1 MQFGQERNCADSAFY
16 VTDRKFQLGKDVSTV
31 SNCRYVVVHFIPGF
45 AFFFPKL
52 CNSCKKEIL
61 QFLLVVSLRKI
72 LLRQIYLNQMQAFTF
87 YENFSFCII
96 D

>member
-1 MQFGQERNCADSAFY
+1 MRQRCLDCEQLQIRGSALYTRF
-16 VTDRKFQLGKDVSTV
+16 
-31 SNCRYVVVHFIPGF
+31 C
-45 AFFFPKL
+45 FFFPKL

-72 LLRQIYLNQMQAFTF
+72 LFRQIYLNQMQAFTF